1 MSDIHGGS
9 GDNKATKGAA
19 VSASAVAPGSF
30 PATQQP
36 FNRLAWNA
44 ADIAGA
50 TKDKQ
55 EQVIIYK

>member
-30 PATQQP
+30 PVTQQP
-36 FNRLAWNA
+36 FNRLAWNPE
-44 ADIAGA
+44 IAGA

-55 EQVIIYK
+55 EQVYI